1 MVFSAA
7 AVGCS
12 GGATRFSAAS
22 PPPRLPPSSHP
33 ESLPIL
39 SGITRRAA
47 LLLLLSVPVLP
58 ASSAAAIS
66 IGIPGPKQWL
76 KEQKRK
82 AAKFILAPIEASRQS
97 LHDAFDMLALD
108 LGTPVDYHGEVR
120 RLLNSASRDCVSQ
133 DRSSL
138 VTFQA
143 STGVEVCTFSLILN
157 NASSLLDDED
167 PVKLEA
173 EVKLRDLI
181 RSFSSVGSVIDN
193 CDFQLIDDRQKVKDG
208 LTKTISALDKFEQGI
223 KDCLGA

>member
-1 MVFSAA
+1 MVFAA
-7 AVGCS
+7 AVVVGCS
-12 GGATRFSAAS
+12 GGATRCSTAS
-22 PPPRLPPSSHP
+22 PPPRLPPPHAK
-33 ESLPIL
+33 SLPIL
-39 SGITRRAA
+39 SRSTRRAA
-47 LLLLLSVPVLP
+47 LLLFLSVPVLP
-58 ASSAAAIS
+58 VSSAAAIS

-97 LHDAFDMLALD
+97 LSDAFDMLALD
-108 LGTPVDYHGEVR
+108 LGIPTDYPGEVR
-120 RLLNSASRDCVSQ
+120 RLLNTASRDCVPQ

-143 STGVEVCTFSLILN
+143 STGVEVCTFSLILK
-157 NASSLLDDED
+157 NASSLLDDGD

-173 EVKLRDLI
+173 EVKLGELI
-181 RSFSSVGSVIDN
+181 RSFSSTGSVIDN

-208 LTKTISALDKFEQGI
+208 LMETISALDKFEQGI